1 MSVPLRLSFRQLE
14 YFVAVVTH
22 GTMAAAAV
30 ECRVSQSA
38 ISLAIADLERT
49 LEVALF
55 LRRKAKPLQLTAAGH
70 QVLADARRL
79 LVQAEELQ
87 SNARGLGQEL
97 SGTLDVG
104 CFPSLSPFV
113 MPTALEA
120 LSRVHPGIDLRFLEG
135 SIAQLQAWLHDGSC
149 ELAVMYDVGLE
160 PTLTGTTLYQVRPH
174 VELAPDHPL
183 AARRRVRLA
192 QLAEEPMIMLDMPP
206 SEDLFRAILAQ
217 AGVTPRVSRRVV
229 SVEGVRALVASG
241 RGYTVLLQR
250 PVVPIGPVGTEV
262 AVREI
267 AEAVDPVAVRIVRPA
282 STRPTRRAQAFI
294 DVCRSEL
301 VEPARRTGIRN
312 R

>member
-14 YFVAVVTH
+14 YFVAVVSH
-22 GTMAAAAV
+22 ETMAAAAL
-30 ECRVSQSA
+30 ECQVSQSA

-49 LEVALF
+49 LQVALF

-97 SGTLDVG
+97 SGTLVVG

-120 LSRVHPGIDLRFLEG
+120 LSRAHPGIDLRFIEG

-160 PTLTGTTLYQVRPH
+160 PTLAGTTLYQVRPH
-174 VELAPDHPL
+174 VELARDHPM
-183 AARRRVRLA
+183 ATRRRVRLA
-192 QLAEEPMIMLDMPP
+192 LLAHEPMIMLDMPP
-206 SEDLFRAILAQ
+206 SEELFRAILAQ
-217 AGVTPRVSRRVV
+217 AGVIPKVSRRVV

-250 PVVPIGPVGTEV
+250 PAVAVGAVGTEV

-267 AEAVDPVAVRIVRPA
+267 AEAVDPVGVRIVRAA
-282 STRPTRRAQAFI
+282 SARPTRRAEAFI
-294 DVCRSEL
+294 EVCRSEL
-301 VEPARRTGIRN
+301 IEPTQRTGIKS
-312 R
+312 